1 MPVVLYSMRD
11 MKRTFTTILAMVCG
25 ALACA
30 GAAETQVHWAKG
42 VSQQGGWYDFD
53 KTFTTDRDMC
63 WAAAASNVI
72 AWWQDRNKALTS
84 TAGAPTGPA
93 VWDTFKQSFNNISGD
108 PIDAMQWYFDG
119 QCSDNTIRAS
129 LTQYGQDK
137 GGYYADLLEGEPQ
150 YKLSSIM
157 GLAQYDF
164 TDPRV
169 YTSVLCNLLD
179 QGYGIALGIAGNM
192 SDGRRYGHAIT
203 LWAAEVNPE
212 TGILSKIWITDP
224 DDVADG
230 QPKGLVSLSCSFKN
244 GDESSQY
251 IAIESDTLT
260 GGVKQYPHGEAVLAQ
275 FYAVGSNIT
284 SWQAPAVPEPATG
297 TLGLLALAALAA
309 RRRMR

>member
-1 MPVVLYSMRD
+1 
-11 MKRTFTTILAMVCG
+11 MKRTFTTILTMVCG
-25 ALACA
+25 ALACTD
-30 GAAETQVHWAKG
+30 AAETQVHWAKG

-84 TAGAPTGPA
+84 TAGAPTGAA
-93 VWDTFKQSFNNISGD
+93 VWATFKQSFNNISGD
-108 PIDAMQWYFDG
+108 PTDAMQWYFDG
-119 QCSDNTIRAS
+119 QFSDDTIRAS

-157 GLAQYDF
+157 GLLQYDF

-169 YTSVLCNLLD
+169 YTSVLCDLLD
-179 QGYGIALGIAGNM
+179 QGYGIALGIAGTLP
-192 SDGRRYGHAIT
+192 GGTRYGHAIT
-203 LWAAEVNPE
+203 LWAAEVNPD

-224 DDVADG
+224 DDVEGG

-251 IAIESDTLT
+251 IAIESDSLT
-260 GGVKQYPHGEAVLAQ
+260 GGVQQYPRGEAVLDQ

-309 RRRMR
+309 RRRKR